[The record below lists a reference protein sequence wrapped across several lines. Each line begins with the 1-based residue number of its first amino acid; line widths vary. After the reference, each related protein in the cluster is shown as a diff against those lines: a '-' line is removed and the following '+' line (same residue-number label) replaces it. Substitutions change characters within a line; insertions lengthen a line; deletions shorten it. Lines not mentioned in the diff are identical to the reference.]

1 MTLLQNIKISDYQ
14 YSLPDEQI
22 AKYPL
27 TPRDASKLLIYN
39 KGSIIDEQFVN
50 IHQYIPAQSLL
61 VYNNTRVIHARLLF
75 QKTTGAQIEIFCLE
89 PDEPKD
95 HQLAFATQNKVRWN
109 CMVGNMKKWK
119 TGKLTRQFEIKGQ
132 STTLQAELIRKSD
145 KLQTIEFT
153 WNSQLTFSQI
163 IEIIGVIPIPPYL
176 NRDSQESDKSVYQ
189 TVYAKH
195 EGSVAA
201 PTAGLHFT
209 DRVLSLL
216 NDKKISTNEVTLHV
230 GAGTFQPVKTNDVA
244 DHEMHA
250 EWIAVEK
257 STINSL
263 IQHHNNITAVGTTT
277 VRTLESLYWIGKQIF
292 TNPKLN
298 PHTLAVQQWEPY
310 ETTNAPSTLDALHA
324 ILNYLSAHN
333 LNTIHFFT
341 RIIIVPTYQFKIVN
355 RIITNF
361 HQPSS
366 TLLLLVSAFI
376 GASWKLVYQHALA
389 NNYRFLSYG
398 DSSLLIPQETP

>member
-1 MTLLQNIKISDYQ
+1 MTLQQNIKISDYQ
-14 YSLPDEQI
+14 YSLPDKQI

-39 KGSIIDEQFVN
+39 KGTIIDEQFVN

-119 TGKLTRQFEIKGQ
+119 TGKLTRHFEIKGQ
-132 STTLQAELIRKSD
+132 NTTLQAELIRKSD
-145 KLQTIEFT
+145 KLQTIEFK

-176 NRDSQESDKSVYQ
+176 NRASEESDKSVYQ

-216 NDKKISTNEVTLHV
+216 NDKNISTDEVTLHV

-257 STINSL
+257 STINTL
-263 IQHHNNITAVGTTT
+263 IQHNNNITAVGTTT

-292 TNPKLN
+292 ANPKLN
-298 PHTLAVQQWEPY
+298 PHTLEVQQWEPY
-310 ETTNAPSTLDALHA
+310 ETTKTPSTLDALHA
-324 ILNYLSAHN
+324 IINYLSVHN

-376 GASWKLVYQHALA
+376 GASWKLVYQHALQ

-398 DSSLLIPQETP
+398 DSSLLIPQETT